1 MDRTTRI
8 FALLLLAAIA
18 GVIAVSL
25 HQDPRRAELN
35 RMLAA
40 NPELSAYPYH
50 FRVLRLEGD
59 TAVMGTPRS
68 QAVPVARILGLLHP
82 EVAGLDPES
91 PEFQAAQHQ
100 LATHQQLA
108 RRLVLEHP
116 GITDARWELDREW
129 LRAHGV
135 GVP

>member
-1 MDRTTRI
+1 MDRTTGI
-8 FALLLLAAIA
+8 LALLLLAALA

-25 HQDPRRAELN
+25 HEDPRRGDIN
-35 RMLAA
+35 RMLASD
-40 NPELSAYPYH
+40 PELAAYPYH

-68 QAVPVARILGLLHP
+68 REVPVARILGLLHP
-82 EVAGLDPES
+82 EVAGLAPDT

-108 RRLVLEHP
+108 RRRVLEHP
-116 GITDARWELDREW
+116 GIDDARWELDREW